1 MTPPTASDASTD
13 PDPDDE
19 GNVTLAA
26 QSGVTFGGNLVKKL
40 FGFVVVAVITRLVS
54 PGIYGLFVLATSII
68 LFVQMF
74 AIAGLPKAIDYYVPQ
89 YASEGEYGRARG
101 VLFQVVGLVLLT
113 SLTVAVAVF
122 FAAEPLA
129 ELFGEPS
136 LQVPLAL
143 LSAALPL
150 LALYNVLLASF
161 NAMKQLRFRVYVRDV
176 TRPIVRLTVT
186 ALLLGLFGFGIL
198 GLIVGYLAGLTVCI
212 LVGAALLYRH
222 GDVFRRG
229 SVEWTPLPELL
240 WYSLPL
246 ALAGVIYVVMGQID
260 YFVVGYYLQS
270 DSVGIYRVGYML
282 AANLLIFFSSL
293 APVFKP
299 LIAECRTDD
308 ELVTRRYRTAT
319 RWVVALT
326 LPLLYVV
333 VLGASTYLSL
343 IFTPQYAEADV
354 VVFVLAVGYLVSI
367 TCGGPGGS
375 LLQGLGYSRL
385 VFLNTSLLFVT
396 NIVVNLLLVPRIGIL
411 GAGVATALA
420 LTVAGVAAMTELYT
434 IRRIHPFTRS
444 LARIALVS
452 LPAAAA
458 GGAVVLLVPNQVL
471 VAVLLPVV
479 VLAVYGAS
487 LRLGGAVTAEDVRIA
502 GQISPTLQTRVLE
515 RLLDAEA
522 VEADGGETD

>member
-1 MTPPTASDASTD
+1 MTPPTGPDAATD
-13 PDPDDE
+13 ADPDDE
-19 GNVTLAA
+19 GHLTLAT

-54 PGIYGLFVLATSII
+54 PGVYGLFVLATSIV

-89 YASEGEYGRARG
+89 YANKGEYGKARG
-101 VLFQVVGLVLLT
+101 ILLQVVGLVLLT
-113 SLTVAVAVF
+113 SFTVAVALF
-122 FAAEPLA
+122 LAAEPLA

-136 LQVPLAL
+136 LQVPLEL

-161 NAMKQLRFRVYVRDV
+161 NAMKRLRFRVYVRDV
-176 TRPIVRLTVT
+176 TRPLVRLTVT
-186 ALLLGLFGFGIL
+186 ALLLGLFGLGVL
-198 GLIVGYLAGLTVCI
+198 GLIVGYLAGLAVCI
-212 LVGAALLYRH
+212 LVGVVLLYRR

-229 SVEWTPLPELL
+229 PPEWTPYPELL

-282 AANLLIFFSSL
+282 ASNLLIIFSSL

-299 LIAECRTDD
+299 LIAEVRSDD

-319 RWVVALT
+319 RWAVALT
-326 LPLLYVV
+326 LPLLYVA

-354 VVFVLAVGYLVSI
+354 VVFVLAMGYLVSI
-367 TCGGPGGS
+367 VCGGPGGS

-396 NIVVNLLLVPRIGIL
+396 NIVVDLLLVPRIGIL
-411 GAGVATALA
+411 GAGIATASA

-434 IRRIHPFTRS
+434 VRRIHPFTPS
-444 LARIALVS
+444 LARVVLVS
-452 LPAAAA
+452 LPSAAA
-458 GGAVVLLVPNQVL
+458 GAAVVLFVPNQPL

-479 VLAVYGAS
+479 VLAVYGVS
-487 LRLGGAVTAEDVRIA
+487 LRLGDAVTTEDVRIA
-502 GQISPTLQTRVLE
+502 GQISPRLRTTVLE
-515 RLLDAEA
+515 RLLGADA
-522 VEADGGETD
+522 VEANGDGD